1 MNEHRQSQRLEFM
14 TRLIIQSQFERRKLE
29 NKKQSK
35 VEKANYTQIKQK
47 QNRTLAPKQPQRG
60 TSKTQNERETNF

>member
-14 TRLIIQSQFERRKLE
+14 TRLIIKSHLTTQTTSKQEAKPGRK
-29 NKKQSK
+29 
-35 VEKANYTQIKQK
+35 AHTQIKQK

-60 TSKTQNERETNF
+60 TSKAQNERETNF